1 MRSLADFIPWR
12 DQVVDT
18 FNMAVASIEKAGNC
32 PRGWRMAHFVTHENL
47 EKQWMNIRY
56 PMLSPILGKDD
67 GSCELK
73 LGRSSGSCAINDGIY

>member
-1 MRSLADFIPWR
+1 
-12 DQVVDT
+12 
-18 FNMAVASIEKAGNC
+18 MAVASIEKAGNC
-32 PRGWRMAHFVTHENL
+32 PRGWRMADGPFCDSHEIL